1 MMSVTSLHNGG
12 FFFFLFFFFFFF
24 FWGGGWGEVVVSSLD
39 LNENE
44 RRAVFQLKTR
54 PNVIATTRMAAIT
67 T

>member
-1 MMSVTSLHNGG
+1 MLL
-12 FFFFLFFFFFFF
+12 LFFRFSSFFHFF
-24 FWGGGWGEVVVSSLD
+24 GGGGGGGGLSLD

-54 PNVIATTRMAAIT
+54 PNVIATTRMAAST